1 MTCPMCGCEHF
12 YVKDLDDE
20 YEMHEFDLQ
29 GGEVIFTA
37 GEADA
42 GKPEIRDETETFCDN
57 CSWHGKFRE
66 ISKSGG

>member
-1 MTCPMCGCEHF
+1 
-12 YVKDLDDE
+12 
-20 YEMHEFDLQ
+20 MHEFDLQ

-37 GEADA
+37 EEADA
-42 GKPEIRDETETFCDN
+42 GKPELRDETETFCDN